1 MEAQR
6 LAAIQREIYIM
17 KKWISLYDLCPVGSA
32 TRNDGAVRITAMAY
46 LKNCS
51 DNAQQ
56 MEKQLLRTSEYILLR
71 GKHGGGYRG
80 LLREVNVFVA
90 SKITGQVITALHTS
104 VPEAYRQSAVFLMN
118 VVTLNELRR
127 ALGTDAHDWITNKR
141 DGSLLLMDKPVML
154 CNTMPFVRKGNV
166 PILFGDFS
174 KVSIKDCGRDEMQQE
189 PSNGNDN
196 VLVCTMTGY
205 MNCVLEDKRAIWG
218 LKII

>member
-1 MEAQR
+1 
-6 LAAIQREIYIM
+6 M

-32 TRNDGAVRITAMAY
+32 TRNDGTVRITAMAY
-46 LKNCS
+46 LKNCP

-80 LLREVNVFVA
+80 LLRDVNVCAA
-90 SKITGQVITALHTS
+90 SRITGQAIADLYDGVS
-104 VPEAYRQSAVFLMN
+104 KVYRQNAVFLMN
-118 VVTLNELRR
+118 AVTLNELRR
-127 ALGTDAHDWITNKR
+127 ALGADAHDWITNRR

-154 CNTMPFVRKGNV
+154 CNAMLFIRKGSV

-174 KVSIKDCGRDEMQQE
+174 KISIKDCGRDEMQKE

-205 MNCVLEDKRAIWG
+205 MNCVLEDKQAIWG